1 MALQTR
7 RRARVLSEANG
18 KGLNTARPSTA
29 NRRTSSG
36 SNLHDTT
43 DDSESSNSYSDRQ
56 KQLNE
61 DKVSG
66 KQQDT
71 TMFPD
76 VSVLLKYVLESL
88 IKLGNG
94 TRASRV
100 EANRKALKLFNS
112 YLKKQGRSPI
122 GRARMSS
129 VINNRKRA
137 YCAAKKMMK
146 HTGLKYSCK
155 YNRIA
160 ASQAQIKAHCEG
172 IRLISSREILAGSSQ
187 VHFFNEFREIDEVLG
202 DCVFKNYG
210 GPDRLLGCDNS
221 ARLSLSDSDTDPKEE
236 TEVTQDTELQDK
248 MSNGKSDSNENP
260 VEAPAVPQPES
271 SQFLQPAYTPFFQP
285 AVTPFSQLTLSHS
298 SLPARRLSS
307 EEFAIV
313 ENILVSASQADRM
326 IILNSL
332 MYEDF
337 SRQVNNALQYYSKK
351 YENDFADNIKFLAYS
366 LFNARNGTNLPYD
379 QPENIG
385 AGADITARDTSPHL
399 EPEMGE
405 IPLESTPSK
414 SLYKKYESSFLQKDV
429 PFANTHE
436 IPFLSSHQ
444 KITSPANTHSFA
456 NPQNDSVPVNTRAE
470 PTLGLKV
477 PSDSAPASTELA
489 NKGRK
494 VTFQI
499 YNKNSAK
506 LSEQETFQKEQPN
519 VSPEES
525 NTAPSISN
533 NSENNPEL
541 VDEESEDVLPS
552 PISKA
557 IPNADQTN
565 DSTNSEPGR
574 KRARNA
580 RDEKAGSPPSS
591 STTISSTAQGPNG
604 SANHS
609 KRNSRSPTKNAT
621 YYRNKLRCR

>member
-7 RRARVLSEANG
+7 RRARILSEANG
-18 KGLNTARPSTA
+18 KGTNTA

-36 SNLHDTT
+36 SDLHDSA
-43 DDSESSNSYSDRQ
+43 DGSDSSSTYTDRQ

-61 DKVSG
+61 DKGSG

-71 TMFPD
+71 TLFPD
-76 VSVLLKYVLESL
+76 VAVLLKYVLESL

-100 EANRKALKLFNS
+100 EANRKALKLFNN
-112 YLKKQGRSPI
+112 YLRKQGKSPI

-137 YCAAKKMMK
+137 YCAAKKIMK

-160 ASQAQIKAHCEG
+160 ATQAQIKAQCEG
-172 IRLISSREILAGSSQ
+172 IRLISSREVLAGSSQ

-221 ARLSLSDSDTDPKEE
+221 SRLSSSDSDTEPTEE
-236 TEVTQDTELQDK
+236 AEVTKDTEVQDK
-248 MSNGKSDSNENP
+248 MPNGKSDSNENP
-260 VEAPAVPQPES
+260 VEAPAMPQPES
-271 SQFLQPAYTPFFQP
+271 LQFLQPAYTSFLQP
-285 AVTPFSQLTLSHS
+285 SVASFPQLTLSHS
-298 SLPARRLSS
+298 SLPAKRLSP

-379 QPENIG
+379 QPENIE
-385 AGADITARDTSPHL
+385 AGADTTARDSSPHL

-405 IPLESTPSK
+405 IALESTPSK
-414 SLYKKYESSFLQKDV
+414 SLYKKYESSFLQKDA

-436 IPFLSSHQ
+436 IPFLSTHQ
-444 KITSPANTHSFA
+444 KTTSSANTHFVP

-470 PTLGLKV
+470 PTLGLKG
-477 PSDSAPASTELA
+477 PSDSAPTSTELA

-499 YNKNSAK
+499 YKKNSARP
-506 LSEQETFQKEQPN
+506 SEQETFQKEQPN
-519 VSPEES
+519 VSPEEY
-525 NTAPSISN
+525 NTAPNVSN

-541 VDEESEDVLPS
+541 VGEGSEDVLPS

-557 IPNADQTN
+557 TPSADQTN
-565 DSTNSEPGR
+565 DSTNGEPLR
-574 KRARNA
+574 KRARHA
-580 RDEKAGSPPSS
+580 RDDKDGSAPSS
-591 STTISSTAQGPNG
+591 STSVSSTAQSANG
-604 SANHS
+604 SANPL
-609 KRNSRSPTKNAT
+609 KRNSRSPTDNAT
-621 YYRNKLRCR
+621 YYRNKLRYR